1 MVNPEFLLI
10 PRPSDPLEAAIRY
23 FGTAASLAR
32 AIGVTTQAIGNWRRR
47 GFVPR
52 ASALEIE
59 QATNGQCPAASFKST
74 ADRLF
79 EVTGEELAAT
89 FEAEPPQPQ
98 APSHRAVRDPR
109 TGKMRLV
116 PVE

>member
-59 QATNGQCPAASFKST
+59 LATDGQCPADGFK
-74 ADRLF
+74 AM
-79 EVTGEELAAT
+79 VPNV
-89 FEAEPPQPQ
+89 EPPRPPKEHIPPTETVNS